1 MSAVTGSRRL
11 QFWLGMLI
19 TALSIAV
26 LFLFVDLE
34 QVAAELRSADYLAL
48 VLSSM
53 GIVAFLF
60 LRAIRWRFLLGGV
73 APLQPIFHVQNIGYL
88 ITYLLPFR
96 LGDVA
101 RAILVANVPGV
112 SLSAGLSTMVVERV
126 LDLLFIVILL
136 PLSLAGVARVPDS
149 YRALAL
155 TMGVLAGVAALVLLV
170 LANQRGRI
178 YRLVTRL
185 IEPIRFLD
193 TEKWARRADDLLAGM
208 STLTSVRDVFLLAF
222 LSALVWVPIV
232 FAYYMALVSV
242 HLRPTPAMAAFTVS
256 AAALVV
262 AAPSSPG
269 QVGVFH
275 LGVTAALNQVLGV
288 ARDPA
293 FSFAVLYHAVNML
306 VVLVFGIIA
315 VNRVRVDL
323 RALVE
328 KARNFRRK

>member
-1 MSAVTGSRRL
+1 MSTVTGSRRL

-34 QVAAELRSADYLAL
+34 QVAAELRNADYLAL
-48 VLSSM
+48 ALSST
-53 GIVAFLF
+53 GIIAFLF

-73 APLQPIFHVQNIGYL
+73 VALQQIFHVQNIGYL

-101 RAILVANVPGV
+101 RAILVGNVPGV

-136 PLSLAGVARVPDS
+136 PFSLAGVARVPDN
-149 YRALAL
+149 YRTLAL
-155 TMGVLAGVAALVLLV
+155 TMGVLAGVAALVLLIM
-170 LANQRGRI
+170 ANQRGRI

-193 TEKWARRADDLLAGM
+193 TEKWAHRADNLLAGM
-208 STLTSVRDVFLLAF
+208 STLTRVRDIFLLVV
-222 LSALVWVPIV
+222 LSTMVWVPIV
-232 FAYYMALVSV
+232 FAYYMALAAV
-242 HLRPTPAMAAFTVS
+242 HLQPTPAMAAFTVC

-288 ARDPA
+288 PRDPA

-306 VVLVFGIIA
+306 VVLAFGIIA
-315 VNRVRVDL
+315 VNRVQVDL

-328 KARNFRRK
+328 KARNYRRK

>member
-1 MSAVTGSRRL
+1 M
-11 QFWLGMLI
+11 FI
-19 TALSIAV
+19 TALSVAV

-34 QVAAELRSADYLAL
+34 QVAAELLNADYLAL
-48 VLSSM
+48 ALSST
-53 GIVAFLF
+53 GIIAFLF
-60 LRAIRWRFLLGGV
+60 IRAIRWRFLLGGAV
-73 APLQPIFHVQNIGYL
+73 ALQQVFHVQNIGYL

-101 RAILVANVPGV
+101 RAILIGNVPGTT
-112 SLSAGLSTMVVERV
+112 LSAGLSTMVVERV

-136 PLSLAGVARVPDS
+136 PFSLVGVARVPDS
-149 YRALAL
+149 YRSLAL
-155 TMGVLAGVAALVLLV
+155 TMGVLAGVAALLLLI

-185 IEPIRFLD
+185 LKPARFLD
-193 TEKWARRADDLLAGM
+193 TEKWARRADSLLAGM
-208 STLTSVRDVFLLAF
+208 STLTHVRDVFLLVI
-222 LSALVWVPIV
+222 LSALVWLPII
-232 FAYYMALVSV
+232 FAYYMALAAV
-242 HLRPTPAMAAFTVS
+242 HLQPTPAMAAFTVS

-288 ARDPA
+288 PRDPA

-306 VVLVFGIIA
+306 VVLVFGIVG
-315 VNRVRVDL
+315 VNRVQVDL

-328 KARNFRRK
+328 KARYYRRSRDAHEDS